1 MYVTS
6 FVIIAQRIGNAL
18 RQGGPAGVRLERFAE
33 ALSDLSTGLTY
44 PALVGSRKQSLED
57 VERLFG
63 SSLIDFMEAKGYN
76 EEAKFL
82 QVIRNWRRA
91 VDQRGLPASQ
101 RQQFD
106 KDLIDFLL
114 DDLMPWHR
122 KPGMR
127 DFSSLEVNK

>member
-1 MYVTS
+1 M
-6 FVIIAQRIGNAL
+6 
-18 RQGGPAGVRLERFAE
+18 RLERFAE
-33 ALSDLSTGLTY
+33 ALNDLSTGLTY
-44 PALVGSRKQSLED
+44 PALVGSRKQSIED

-82 QVIRNWRRA
+82 QVIRNWRQA

-106 KDLIDFLL
+106 KDYLL